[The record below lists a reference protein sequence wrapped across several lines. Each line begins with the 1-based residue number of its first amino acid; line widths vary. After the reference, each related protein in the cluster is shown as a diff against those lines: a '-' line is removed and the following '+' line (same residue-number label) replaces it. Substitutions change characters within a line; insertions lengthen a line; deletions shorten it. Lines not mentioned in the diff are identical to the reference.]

1 MLKNL
6 FFGCLFLSLGLILTG
21 CGKKT
26 CDSGT
31 APDAVPAQNA
41 VPDAVVPEESKPD
54 LNIEDS
60 TSPEGVTENFL
71 KSFFSGD
78 DENSFALLT
87 TKAQLATQDTFTAE
101 ASDTIK
107 WEITKKTLTDNGIA
121 YVFVSVEDL
130 TEAGETETEE
140 LVFALT
146 NVENR
151 WGVAGFSAGGLA
163 INFENCAVDSL
174 VETSSDSNPVQV
186 GQNPVSEPAIR

>member
-87 TKAQLATQDTFTAE
+87 TKAQLATQDTLPPRQAIPL
-101 ASDTIK
+101 SGRLR
-107 WEITKKTLTDNGIA
+107 KKRLQIMELRMSL
-121 YVFVSVEDL
+121 SVL
-130 TEAGETETEE
+130 
-140 LVFALT
+140 
-146 NVENR
+146 R
-151 WGVAGFSAGGLA
+151 
-163 INFENCAVDSL
+163 I
-174 VETSSDSNPVQV
+174 
-186 GQNPVSEPAIR
+186 